1 MSSAPLIVLPI
12 SSISHVIPGF
22 PCNHITV
29 FVLVLYL
36 PIQIVVGSYR
46 AIVIWRC
53 PDHGLSNTAFLP
65 DSEPVRLDM
74 VRDIRVLKVSRFC
87 PARHFPTEGDELG
100 AAAWPARM
108 SNNSL
113 I

>member
-53 PDHGLSNTAFLP
+53 PDHGLSNTAFLA
-65 DSEPVRLDM
+65 DSEPSGSTWFATFVS
-74 VRDIRVLKVSRFC
+74 LKFPDS
-87 PARHFPTEGDELG
+87 ARPVTFPLKGT
-100 AAAWPARM
+100 
-108 SNNSL
+108 S
-113 I
+113 